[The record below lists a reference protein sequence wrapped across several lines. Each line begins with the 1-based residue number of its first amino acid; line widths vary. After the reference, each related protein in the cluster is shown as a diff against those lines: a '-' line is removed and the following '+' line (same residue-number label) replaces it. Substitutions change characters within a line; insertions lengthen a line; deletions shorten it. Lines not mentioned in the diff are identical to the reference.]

1 MDVHSAASL
10 QKNKSTVLGVT
21 AHLRNSEVL
30 EFGVKWERTD
40 SAMRVCWEKG
50 VTQEGGRVRVTGS
63 ETPSPKLHPVPF
75 SNWLCELS
83 TASSENRG
91 SNLYYD
97 KMDIEQNE
105 SLSGIPF
112 GEF

>member
-10 QKNKSTVLGVT
+10 QEKSKYTVLGVT

-50 VTQEGGRVRVTGS
+50 VTQEEGRVRFTGS
-63 ETPSPKLHPVPF
+63 ETLNPKLH
-75 SNWLCELS
+75 L
-83 TASSENRG
+83 
-91 SNLYYD
+91 
-97 KMDIEQNE
+97 
-105 SLSGIPF
+105 SLSLTGYVN
-112 GEF
+112 